1 MFTFYSLQEVNTG
14 SMSDK
19 KERARIANISVI
31 AGGDFRPGAFC
42 FTKIAFSH
50 AHFPVNFHRN

>member
-1 MFTFYSLQEVNTG
+1 MFTFSGLQEVNTG

-42 FTKIAFSH
+42 LLKLHLAMHIFL
-50 AHFPVNFHRN
+50 

>member
-1 MFTFYSLQEVNTG
+1 MFTFSGLQEVNTG

-31 AGGDFRPGAFC
+31 ARGDFKPVAFC
-42 FTKIAFSH
+42 FTKIALSH